1 MIRWSY
7 VEVRVI
13 TLLTASLA
21 IVSSAAPWYSGGYS
35 IAPTPTMQPWPA
47 ISRGTECWVPIV
59 PGLVRLI
66 VVPWKSGSASLL
78 SRARRTMSSYAIQ
91 NSAKFISSAALIDG
105 TSSCRVPSGFCMSMA
120 RPRLMC
126 CGFTRF
132 GLPSISAYDAFI
144 SGSVFSALTSAHPI
158 RCVNETLPP
167 RALFRWLLIT
177 IRLSISSL
185 TGTCRT
191 LVAVG
196 TWRLLSMFCTVRA
209 GAPRRIMV
217 SASPLVSGAAF
228 GFAVGGWFTVP
239 PVGVR
244 PSDLGALFAAGVVGI
259 GVVCAVEVGAAAG
272 WAGCCFCCGA
282 SGWAPGWV
290 AGRAPAWGPAW
301 VAGRDC
307 C

>member
-7 VEVRVI
+7 VEVSVI
-13 TLLTASLA
+13 TLLTARLA
-21 IVSSAAPWYSGGYS
+21 IVSSAAPWYSGAYS
-35 IAPTPTMQPWPA
+35 IAPTPMMQPWPC

-91 NSAKFISSAALIDG
+91 NSAKFIDSAALIDG

-126 CGFTRF
+126 CGFTRV
-132 GLPSISAYDAFI
+132 GLPPVSAYDAFI
-144 SGSVFSALTSAHPI
+144 SGSDLSAFTSAQPT
-158 RCVNETLPP
+158 RCVKLTLPP
-167 RALFRWLLIT
+167 RARLRWLLMT

-196 TWRLLSMFCTVRA
+196 TVRLVSMFCAVRA
-209 GAPRRIMV
+209 GAPRRMTV
-217 SASPLVSGAAF
+217 SASPRVSGAAF
-228 GFAVGGWFTVP
+228 GVALGGWFTVP
-239 PVGVR
+239 PVGVV
-244 PSDLGALFAAGVVGI
+244 PSAGDAGGTAFAAAGVVVSDGT
-259 GVVCAVEVGAAAG
+259 
-272 WAGCCFCCGA
+272 
-282 SGWAPGWV
+282 
-290 AGRAPAWGPAW
+290 
-301 VAGRDC
+301 
-307 C
+307 